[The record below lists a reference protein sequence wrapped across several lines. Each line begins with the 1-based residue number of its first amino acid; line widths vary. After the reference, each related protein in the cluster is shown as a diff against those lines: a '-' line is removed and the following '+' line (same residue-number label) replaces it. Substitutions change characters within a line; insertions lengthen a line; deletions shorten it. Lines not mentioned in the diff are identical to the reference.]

1 MEQSIKISEPVNSTC
16 IAAGASRAALPGGP
30 KGPAPATPGRNTQP
44 ASADG
49 FGKQLPNQGFDAARI
64 KEIRLAIRD
73 GRFLV
78 DAGMVADRLLASGHW
93 ALRKPH

>member
-16 IAAGASRAALPGGP
+16 IAAGASRAALSGAS
-30 KGPAPATPGRNTQP
+30 KAPAPATPGRTTQP
-44 ASADG
+44 VSADG
-49 FGKQLPNQGFDAARI
+49 FGMQLPNQGFDAARI

-78 DAGMVADRLLASGHW
+78 DAGVVADRLLAGGHW

>member
-16 IAAGASRAALPGGP
+16 IAAGASRAALPAGS
-30 KGPAPATPGRNTQP
+30 KAPAPATPGRTTQP

-49 FGKQLPNQGFDAARI
+49 FGRQLPHRGFDAARI

-78 DAGMVADRLLASGHW
+78 DAGMVADRLLAGGHW

>member
-1 MEQSIKISEPVNSTC
+1 MQQSIKISEPVNSTC
-16 IAAGASRAALPGGP
+16 IGASANRAALPGAS
-30 KGPAPATPGRNTQP
+30 KAPAPATPGRNTQP

-49 FGKQLPNQGFDAARI
+49 FGMQLPNPGFDAARI

-78 DAGMVADRLLASGHW
+78 DAGLVADRLMAGGHRT
-93 ALRKPH
+93 LRKPH

>member
-16 IAAGASRAALPGGP
+16 IAAGASRAALPGGS
-30 KGPAPATPGRNTQP
+30 KATTAATPGRHTQP

-49 FGKQLPNQGFDAARI
+49 FGMQVPHRGFDAARI

>member
-16 IAAGASRAALPGGP
+16 IGAGASRAALPGAS
-30 KGPAPATPGRNTQP
+30 KAPAPATPGRNTQP
-44 ASADG
+44 ASANG
-49 FGKQLPNQGFDAARI
+49 FGMQLPNRGFDAARI

-78 DAGMVADRLLASGHW
+78 DAGLVADRLMAGGHRT
-93 ALRKPH
+93 LRKPH